1 MSGGK
6 HFDCFCANR
15 NVVIIEMNLAFTL
28 YVASS
33 APVAQSASQRTA
45 LSRSVISLDTAKLP
59 LRPKSAG
66 VTPLFDAEYL
76 RNGTR

>member
-15 NVVIIEMNLAFTL
+15 SVVIIEMNLAFTL
-28 YVASS
+28 YMASS

-45 LSRSVISLDTAKLP
+45 LSHIARHSKTTITTKIGGGHAII
-59 LRPKSAG
+59 
-66 VTPLFDAEYL
+66 
-76 RNGTR
+76 